1 MGKQKKPSQHEALK
15 RGHTTSNAGLLAI
28 AQQLSDKFHG
38 NESRLVRLWSTSSL
52 KAKTGAQVALKNW
65 D

>member
-38 NESRLVRLWSTSSL
+38 NESHLVRL
-52 KAKTGAQVALKNW
+52 
-65 D
+65 